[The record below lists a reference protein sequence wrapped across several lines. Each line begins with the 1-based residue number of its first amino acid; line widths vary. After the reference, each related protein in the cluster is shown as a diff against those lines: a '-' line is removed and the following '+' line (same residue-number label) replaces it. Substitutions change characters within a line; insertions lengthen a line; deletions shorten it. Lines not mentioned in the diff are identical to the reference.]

1 MRRPHSALVLAVA
14 AAALALVT
22 TTAGPAAAS
31 AAAPARAATS
41 CRALATPASL
51 GATLLAL
58 HRAYMRHQPDVHKP
72 KITGPVG
79 RVYLGVCG
87 SRRYAL
93 ADFDATYN
101 GLYFGVTDQPERF
114 VKPAGGGW
122 RDIGN
127 TGGEPCGSAP
137 TGLLVAWKIVRSCP
151 A

>member
-1 MRRPHSALVLAVA
+1 MRRSHPILALAAA
-14 AAALALVT
+14 AAALALLT
-22 TTAGPAAAS
+22 TTAGPAAAV
-31 AAAPARAATS
+31 AAPARVATS
-41 CRALATPASL
+41 CRALPTPASL

-58 HRAYMRHQPDVHKP
+58 HRAYMLHQPDVHKP
-72 KITGPVG
+72 RITGPVG

-87 SRRYAL
+87 SERHAL
-93 ADFDATYN
+93 AVFDATYN

-137 TGLLVAWKIVRSCP
+137 TALLEAWKIVRSCP
-151 A
+151 G

>member
-1 MRRPHSALVLAVA
+1 MRRAHSALVLAGA
-14 AAALALVT
+14 AATLALAT
-22 TTAGPAAAS
+22 STAGPAAAS
-31 AAAPARAATS
+31 PAPPTRAAVS

-79 RVYLGVCG
+79 HVYLGVCG
-87 SRRYAL
+87 SQRYAL
-93 ADFDATYN
+93 AAFDATYN

-127 TGGEPCGSAP
+127 TGGAPCGSAP
-137 TGLLVAWKIVRSCP
+137 TALLVAWNIVRSCP
-151 A
+151 G

>member
-1 MRRPHSALVLAVA
+1 MRRRHAALVLASA
-14 AAALALVT
+14 AAALALLT
-22 TTAGPAAAS
+22 AAAGPAAAVG
-31 AAAPARAATS
+31 APARVATS
-41 CRALATPASL
+41 CRVLATPASL
-51 GATLLAL
+51 GPTLLAL
-58 HRAYMRHQPDVHKP
+58 HRTYMLHQPDVHKP

-87 SRRYAL
+87 LERYAL

-101 GLYFGVTDQPERF
+101 GLYFGVQDQPERF

-137 TGLLVAWKIVRSCP
+137 TALLEAWKIVRGCP
-151 A
+151 G